1 MERTLHNGAPRS
13 GRYPELFTL
22 PTDEQRRAFADMR
35 DFYPTRTIRR
45 GPQVRELSLGRPVDF
60 YYEADGHSLSIDDF
74 MRRGGTTGLL
84 ILKRG
89 EVVCERYAHGHTA
102 QTRWISFSMA
112 KSITSTLV
120 GAAMHDG
127 LIASLDDPVT
137 LTVPQ
142 LRGSAYDSVT
152 IRQVLQMSSGV
163 RWVETYLDAESDR
176 RKLMAIQQ
184 HEEPG
189 AVLDYLRTLPRDAEP
204 GSRFNYNTAET
215 FLLGAILRGAIRQP
229 VSDYLSAK
237 IWQPGGMESDAYWQ
251 LDSEGGQEFTGSGLN
266 ATLRDYA
273 RFGAFVLADG
283 VLDGRRVLP
292 EGWMAQSTSVAP
304 GSMLEPGHLTGFE
317 PLGYGYQWWTFPAR
331 MGPRVFGALGIFGQ
345 QIYVDVDEQLVI
357 VLHSVWPEPVHL
369 ASRLESYVFFA
380 AATRALQGR

>member
-1 MERTLHNGAPRS
+1 MTKAWVKYWKPWIIPISTEKKITGEIIFRGQDLLR
-13 GRYPELFTL
+13 L
-22 PTDEQRRAFADMR
+22 P
-35 DFYPTRTIRR
+35 
-45 GPQVRELSLGRPVDF
+45 
-60 YYEADGHSLSIDDF
+60 
-74 MRRGGTTGLL
+74 
-84 ILKRG
+84 
-89 EVVCERYAHGHTA
+89 
-102 QTRWISFSMA
+102 
-112 KSITSTLV
+112 
-120 GAAMHDG
+120 
-127 LIASLDDPVT
+127 
-137 LTVPQ
+137 
-142 LRGSAYDSVT
+142 
-152 IRQVLQMSSGV
+152 
-163 RWVETYLDAESDR
+163 ESDR

-184 HEEPG
+184 REEPG

-251 LDSEGGQEFTGSGLN
+251 LDSEAGQEFTGSGLN

-292 EGWMAQSTSVAP
+292 EGWMAQSTSAAP

-369 ASRLESYVFFA
+369 ASRLESFVFFA